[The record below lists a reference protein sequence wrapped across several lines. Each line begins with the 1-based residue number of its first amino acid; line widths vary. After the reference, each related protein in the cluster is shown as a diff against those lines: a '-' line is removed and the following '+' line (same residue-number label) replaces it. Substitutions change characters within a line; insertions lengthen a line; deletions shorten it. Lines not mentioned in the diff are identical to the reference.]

1 MRWVEGGVRMGRLEI
16 AYIRNFSWEN
26 VNERYHMGEQ
36 DVGVRYMPTSV
47 TEK

>member
-1 MRWVEGGVRMGRLEI
+1 MRWVEGVVRIGRLEI

-26 VNERYHMGEQ
+26 VNEGYHVGEQ
-36 DVGVRYMPTSV
+36 DVGARSLSASV